1 MGNELALQK
10 DVDMTTWQAMRSQT
24 EVLVQS
30 GFLPKAV
37 NTVEKALAIALK
49 GRELGLP
56 MMQSITSIHVID
68 GKPSISAELMAA
80 LVFQRLPGAVLQCIE
95 TSNTRATYEAG
106 RPTQKILRMSFTIE
120 DAQAAGVTGKDNWKK
135 YPAAM
140 LRARACSAICRVVFP
155 DAIMGVYTPDELGA
169 ITTEEG
175 DVIDATPTPASKK
188 DSVRPITYNE
198 PQANLTA
205 KESLNKEI
213 MEYCGG
219 DIEAATTLLKDLTIF
234 EKDGKESFVKL
245 ANIEKISDKWAGAAL
260 GKLRKHIK
268 EHPVKGAAAPSGME
282 RKIPANCPGD
292 PQMCDES
299 LFDEYAKALCNAKGN
314 RGPCQH
320 RPDET
325 F

>member
-1 MGNELALQK
+1 MSNELALQK

-37 NTVEKALAIALK
+37 DTVEKALAIALK

-80 LVFQRLPGAVLQCIE
+80 LVFQRLPGAVLQCVE
-95 TSNTRATYEAG
+95 TSNLKATYEAG
-106 RPTQKILRMSFTIE
+106 RPGQKLLRMSFTMD
-120 DAQAAGVTGKDNWKK
+120 DAKSAGVTGKDNWRK

-140 LRARACSAICRVVFP
+140 LRARCCSAICRVVFP

-175 DVIDATPTPASKK
+175 DVIDVTPTSSKK
-188 DSVRPITYNE
+188 DSVRPTAYHEPPPPLTPNE
-198 PQANLTA
+198 ALK
-205 KESLNKEI
+205 KELG
-213 MEYCGG
+213 EYCGG
-219 DIEAATTLLKDLTIF
+219 DVEKGTALLKELSIF
-234 EKDGKESFVKL
+234 TGNDGKEVWMR
-245 ANIEKISDKWAGAAL
+245 NPDKSPAKWCGTVL
-260 GKLRKHIK
+260 GKLRKYIE
-268 EHPVKGAAAPSGME
+268 EHPAGEAAPEPAGDG
-282 RKIPANCPGD
+282 RVIPKDCTSNPQNCDHSVWDSEGV
-292 PQMCDES
+292 
-299 LFDEYAKALCNAKGN
+299 ALCQEKGN
-314 RGPCQH
+314 RGPCQQV
-320 RPDET
+320 PDEA